1 MKPPSSAF
9 DNSFII
15 NFVLY
20 IEHKSICFWYEYIR
34 ANDSCPCKYLFHIY
48 KMFKCCFFP
57 QFRVALRLTP
67 GDWYEIFS
75 EPSSII
81 ATSPGGLPTS
91 PPRILTAT
99 PVSSSIISVI
109 WEEGEFTNGPVISY
123 ILQVNEIP
131 VGYAAVRV
139 RYTKI
144 KIVWLL
150 NLKMF
155 YQKKFFLGHPRFE
168 KSEFILDEKPK
179 TIYYIFDYYFS

>member
-1 MKPPSSAF
+1 M
-9 DNSFII
+9 
-15 NFVLY
+15 
-20 IEHKSICFWYEYIR
+20 
-34 ANDSCPCKYLFHIY
+34 
-48 KMFKCCFFP
+48 
-57 QFRVALRLTP
+57 TP

-99 PVSSSIISVI
+99 PVSCSIISVI

-139 RYTKI
+139 RCLNIVHICPLATKI
-144 KIVWLL
+144 LSKKLL
-150 NLKMF
+150 
-155 YQKKFFLGHPRFE
+155 FLGYPSNE
-168 KSEFILDEKPK
+168 KSEFILNEKLK
-179 TIYYIFDYYFS
+179 TIDHIFNYDFS

>member
-1 MKPPSSAF
+1 MGKY
-9 DNSFII
+9 II
-15 NFVLY
+15 Y
-20 IEHKSICFWYEYIR
+20 IFTKCLNLIFYI
-34 ANDSCPCKYLFHIY
+34 I
-48 KMFKCCFFP
+48 

-123 ILQVNEIP
+123 ILQVNEVP

-139 RYTKI
+139 RLCVVFFFQI
-144 KIVWLL
+144 QIVHL
-150 NLKMF
+150 MV
-155 YQKKFFLGHPRFE
+155 
-168 KSEFILDEKPK
+168 
-179 TIYYIFDYYFS
+179 FDV